1 MHLHKLFMRQGR
13 NYANQEN
20 KILRSLLYQ
29 KRIKKKSKT
38 EWRYLET
45 FWNRRR
51 KKRKESE
58 KKKKHNERIIKD
70 KIVRDI
76 RILFEEDEQED
87 YCKPKRVSSF
97 WNNNYI

>member
-38 EWRYLET
+38 EGDIWKLFET
-45 FWNRRR
+45 EEEKKERNQR
-51 KKRKESE
+51 KRKNTMKE
-58 KKKKHNERIIKD
+58 
-70 KIVRDI
+70 
-76 RILFEEDEQED
+76 
-87 YCKPKRVSSF
+87 
-97 WNNNYI
+97 